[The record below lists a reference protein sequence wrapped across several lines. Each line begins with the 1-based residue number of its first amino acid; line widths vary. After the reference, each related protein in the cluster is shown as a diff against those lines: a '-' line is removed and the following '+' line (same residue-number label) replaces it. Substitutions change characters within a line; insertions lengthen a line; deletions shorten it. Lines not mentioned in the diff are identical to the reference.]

1 MLDHMEER
9 LGGEDGGGHVVDYHS
24 CDLFP
29 ERWFDLVVVL
39 TCDNSVRARDIHV
52 SFVRS
57 FVRPLSTRSFHSL
70 DIKDALQVSSSERFI
85 YNTWFTRGVDIIR
98 RWGEA

>member
-1 MLDHMEER
+1 MIDPPWGKVLDHMEER

-39 TCDNSVRARDIHV
+39 TCDNSVRVQGSSTCH

-57 FVRPLSTRSFHSL
+57 FLSRFHRPLVPFIRST
-70 DIKDALQVSSSERFI
+70 
-85 YNTWFTRGVDIIR
+85 
-98 RWGEA
+98 